1 LEKTVRIEVMK
12 RIRLVILS
20 IAVVAMAI
28 AFQNCDNKDEPSDQE
43 VAQNLLMSKTW
54 TVSSVSVPA
63 GTATLDAEWANFN
76 VKFNAGDMVTNGH
89 PTGAEVVWPST
100 TYTLN
105 TAGTS
110 ITRGDGVSMTITT
123 LTENSLSVNFQ
134 MPVGTEISR
143 VAALDG
149 DYTFNLQ

>member
-1 LEKTVRIEVMK
+1 MK
-12 RIRLVILS
+12 RFSSIILS
-20 IAVVAMAI
+20 IAI
-28 AFQNCDNKDEPSDQE
+28 ATFTMVFQHCDNKDEPSDQE

-63 GTATLDAEWANFN
+63 GTATLDSEWANFS
-76 VKFNAGDMVTNGH
+76 VKFNASDMVTNGH

-105 TAGTS
+105 TAGNS
-110 ITRGDGVSMTITT
+110 ITRGDGVTMTITT
-123 LTENSLSVNFQ
+123 LTENNLSVNFQ
-134 MPVGTEISR
+134 MPLGTEISR

-149 DYTFNLQ
+149 EYTFNLQ